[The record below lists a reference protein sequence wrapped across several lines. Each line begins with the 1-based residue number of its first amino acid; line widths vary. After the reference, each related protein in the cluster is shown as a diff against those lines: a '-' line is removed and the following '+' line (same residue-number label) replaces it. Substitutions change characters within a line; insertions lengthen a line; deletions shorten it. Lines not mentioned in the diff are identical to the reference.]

1 MISASAM
8 CHFGELHN
16 GNNNGDQPFEYTY
29 FEEINPLNIHRAH
42 SYFVRDCIKEIS
54 RVYSNASVTKRRD
67 GLKEGFVKSNMT
79 QKIESGFR
87 KCAHK

>member
-16 GNNNGDQPFEYTY
+16 GNNNGE
-29 FEEINPLNIHRAH
+29 EEINPLNIHRAH

-79 QKIESGFR
+79 RKIESGFR